1 MWQILASEYLF
12 KETWFT
18 IRKDRCKTEEG
29 KIIDP
34 YYVYEFPTWV
44 TALPMTENGEVLL
57 IKQYRHGIQQT
68 IIEIPG
74 GCVDNTDPDLES
86 AIRREILEETG
97 YAFSSYDY
105 LGKISPNPSTNDNWM
120 HMFLAQGGKKVQEV
134 ALDHNEDIEVVLVS
148 LEELQRMIMNNEIIQ
163 SLHISTMMYGM
174 MKLGALQF
182 SNKENT
188 STYQDKIV

>member
-1 MWQILASEYLF
+1 MWKILDSEYLF

-18 IRKDRCKTEEG
+18 IRKDRCETEDG

-44 TALPMTENGEVLL
+44 TALPITENGEVML

-74 GCVDNTDPDLES
+74 GCVDDTDPNLEA

-97 YAFSSYDY
+97 YEFTSYDY

-120 HMFLAQGGKKVQEV
+120 HMFLAKGGKKVQDV

-148 LEELQRMIMNNEIIQ
+148 LEELQRMIMNNEIVQ
-163 SLHISTMMYGM
+163 SLHVSTMLYGM
-174 MKLGALQF
+174 MKMGVLQF
-182 SNKENT
+182 GNQKDT
-188 STYQDKIV
+188 TTD